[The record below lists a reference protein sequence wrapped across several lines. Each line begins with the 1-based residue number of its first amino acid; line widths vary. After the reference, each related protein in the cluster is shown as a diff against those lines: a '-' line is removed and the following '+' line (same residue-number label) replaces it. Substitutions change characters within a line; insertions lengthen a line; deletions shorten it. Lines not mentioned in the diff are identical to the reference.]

1 MHPGEWQ
8 DPRDFA
14 RMGNAARALIEFL
27 DDAREMAAEVAEW
40 RESPSELLERLNRIK
55 ATLKVASTALDHLL
69 FLTRKNLP
77 RRGRPKS

>member
-1 MHPGEWQ
+1 MNFGEWQ

-40 RESPSELLERLNRIK
+40 QDTPRELWEKLNRIK
-55 ATLKVASTALDHLL
+55 ATLKVASTALDHLI

-77 RRGRPKS
+77 RRTR